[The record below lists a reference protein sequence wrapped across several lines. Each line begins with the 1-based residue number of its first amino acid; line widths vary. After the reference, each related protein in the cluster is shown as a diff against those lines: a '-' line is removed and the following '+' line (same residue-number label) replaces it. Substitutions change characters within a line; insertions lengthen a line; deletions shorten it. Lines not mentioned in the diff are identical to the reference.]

1 MGVEIH
7 PTAVV
12 DPEAKLGVEVKIGPY
27 VVIEK
32 DVEIGDETIVEAF
45 AQIKNYTKIGR
56 KNHIHSYACI
66 GGPPQDL
73 KFKGEVTHLIIGDEN
88 CFREYVTINRGTEEG
103 GGVTEIGSQCLIMA
117 YAHIAHDCILK
128 NGVIM
133 ANAAS
138 LAGHVIIEEGAVL
151 GGLSAVHQFVR
162 IGRFAYIGGMTG
174 VAQDVP
180 PFTLVAGDRGAMHG
194 LNLVGLRRR
203 GFSRE
208 TIQMLKKAYRIL
220 WREGLRKEEAIERVL
235 RELPPREEIME
246 LVEFVKN
253 SERGIISPKKKI

>member
-12 DPEAKLGVEVKIGPY
+12 DPEAKIGVRVKIGPY
-27 VVIEK
+27 VVIEG
-32 DVEIGDETIVEAF
+32 DVEIGDDTIIEPF
-45 AQIKNYTKIGR
+45 AQIKNYTRIGKR
-56 KNHIHSYACI
+56 NHIHSHACI

-73 KFKGEVTHLIIGDEN
+73 KFKGEITHLIIGDGN
-88 CFREYVTINRGTEEG
+88 CFREYVTVNRGTEEG
-103 GGVTEIGSQCLIMA
+103 GGVTKIGSRCLIMA
-117 YAHIAHDCILK
+117 YAHIAHDCILA

-138 LAGHVIIEEGAVL
+138 LAGHVIIDEGAVL

-162 IGRFAYIGGMTG
+162 IGKYAYIGGMTG
-174 VAQDVP
+174 IAQDVP

-203 GFSRE
+203 GFSKE
-208 TIQMLKKAYRIL
+208 TIQGLKKAYKIL
-220 WREGLRKEEAIERVL
+220 WREGLRKEEAIKKVL
-235 RELPPREEIME
+235 TELPPIKEIRE
-246 LVEFVKN
+246 LVEFVKS
-253 SERGIISPKKKI
+253 SERGIISPKKKT